1 VVVIYGTA
9 ATADFEKLAK
19 AISSEIN

>member
-9 ATADFEKLAK
+9 VTADFEKLAK
-19 AISSEIN
+19 AISSDIN

>member
-9 ATADFEKLAK
+9 VTADFEKLAK